1 LTENNWTL
9 AKALAY
15 CGAKIA
21 VNNNFFVCKIGTNF
35 FLTDTFLLAPAEVA
49 ENELT
54 KNKKVSYIKCYFQAQ
69 KIETIIRKC
78 NFKSL
83 LKLFYLTRAKKS
95 NLAEKCFKMTSF

>member
-15 CGAKIA
+15 FGAKIA
-21 VNNNFFVCKIGTNF
+21 VNNNFFCVKLAPIF
-35 FLTDTFLLAPAEVA
+35 FVTDAFLLAPAEVA

-54 KNKKVSYIKCYFQAQ
+54 KNKKISYIKCYFQAQ

-83 LKLFYLTRAKKS
+83 LKLFYLTRAKNPILPKTAS
-95 NLAEKCFKMTSF
+95 K